1 MLKRAVVFVMLL
13 SVCASQEESQAEAT
27 TVVMLEKDPE
37 EKFDFTKFDYC
48 SIKCGEDK
56 HSACDCK
63 MRGPRTYLSDDLVQF
78 RQDILDKHNELRNM
92 LASGQEPK
100 MGGKTASNMMVLNYD
115 LELEYIAQCYGGY
128 FVKSHDNCRLAHDKT
143 KVGQNLAG
151 RSSIVPNYHMNSMER
166 WYNEI
171 RFLEGPELFKPYTG
185 SKTPA
190 GIIGHFVQLVWASMY
205 RVGCVRI
212 WNPENT
218 LNVYKWVL
226 ICNYKAGPG
235 GTSAN
240 ILDAQIFGEGEPCSN
255 CLYNTQC
262 NDKYSSLCGKLYP
275 APTDP
280 VTELPTDSGS
290 ERLVPTHI
298 KSLCV
303 FVALLYFC

>member
-13 SVCASQEESQAEAT
+13 SVCASQEEPQAEAT

-166 WYNEI
+166 W
-171 RFLEGPELFKPYTG
+171 
-185 SKTPA
+185 
-190 GIIGHFVQLVWASMY
+190 
-205 RVGCVRI
+205 
-212 WNPENT
+212 
-218 LNVYKWVL
+218 
-226 ICNYKAGPG
+226 
-235 GTSAN
+235 
-240 ILDAQIFGEGEPCSN
+240 
-255 CLYNTQC
+255 
-262 NDKYSSLCGKLYP
+262 
-275 APTDP
+275 
-280 VTELPTDSGS
+280 
-290 ERLVPTHI
+290 
-298 KSLCV
+298 
-303 FVALLYFC
+303 